1 MSDVTA
7 ERRTTVL
14 STPLGHKIPVGKCE
28 VSMDAKEMQ
37 KKIEENEKFSRYL
50 NGFLERL
57 DQRITDQSKNITRIE
72 RLSEKNSEL
81 LQDLIAKTKNGWGET
96 LARHDAEIKT
106 RVTRDEFNAAMNSIR
121 AENKSAFNGI
131 ERQIDTLKWIFA
143 LGMTAIA
150 GLIAAGY
157 FLGG

>member
-1 MSDVTA
+1 
-7 ERRTTVL
+7 
-14 STPLGHKIPVGKCE
+14 
-28 VSMDAKEMQ
+28 MDAKEMQ

-96 LARHDAEIKT
+96 LARHD
-106 RVTRDEFNAAMNSIR
+106 RDIESKVEENDFNAAM
-121 AENKSAFNGI
+121 KSVR
-131 ERQIDTLKWIFA
+131 EMIDVKIDGVKGMVSSLKWSIV
-143 LGMTAIA
+143 
-150 GLIAAGY
+150 IAATLLSAVIGAGFY
-157 FLGG
+157 FGAH